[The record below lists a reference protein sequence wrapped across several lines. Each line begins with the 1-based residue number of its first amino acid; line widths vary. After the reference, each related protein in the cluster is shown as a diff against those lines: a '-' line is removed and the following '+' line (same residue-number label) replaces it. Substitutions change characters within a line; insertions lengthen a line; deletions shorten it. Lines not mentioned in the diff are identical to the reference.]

1 MIMLIELDI
10 KDTTVTAVSTSYL
23 DIHLE
28 IDSECRIRTNHND
41 KRDDFIFFQSELS
54 IFMSQHYS
62 NTCIWSIFLSF
73 DMIFN
78 SL

>member
-10 KDTTVTAVSTSYL
+10 KDTTVTAVFTSYL

-41 KRDDFIFFQSELS
+41 KRDDFIFFQSELYLYVATLQ
-54 IFMSQHYS
+54 QHLHMEY
-62 NTCIWSIFLSF
+62 I
-73 DMIFN
+73 
-78 SL
+78 SLI

>member
-28 IDSECRIRTNHND
+28 IDSECRIRTNYND
-41 KRDDFIFFQSELS
+41 KRDDFIFFQSELF
-54 IFMSQHYS
+54 IFM
-62 NTCIWSIFLSF
+62 
-73 DMIFN
+73 
-78 SL
+78 